1 MEPHRL
7 RAEAP
12 ALPGG
17 AGRLPAQSGTSGRLS
32 APHLRVRQL
41 ADYLPRR
48 VADCLHLT
56 SESDSRTPSIHEP
69 DRYQTTAAASA
80 AAAAG
85 GGGGDGGGGG
95 VGGAVALREL
105 GHAKDGSRVRR
116 QVLAVVAAGDGGG
129 VDNVVVDVV

>member
-1 MEPHRL
+1 VSWNPIVYALKHPRY
-7 RAEAP
+7 RAA
-12 ALPGG
+12 
-17 AGRLPAQSGTSGRLS
+17 
-32 APHLRVRQL
+32 L
-41 ADYLPRR
+41 ADYLPRVGR

-80 AAAAG
+80 AAAAAG

-105 GHAKDGSRVRR
+105 GHAKDGSEVRR